1 MTTSNNGA
9 KMPTARAEE
18 RLEAAVADVAK
29 INTRGLEEA
38 PRQAQS
44 SADAVAAHGNAIID
58 RATQEALDQLR
69 SLRKQ
74 VDEAETML
82 LDNAARIQS
91 EIKSH
96 ITMTALAGASCGVI
110 ASQLAEHRANHAAI
124 VNSVTTLRAQ

>member
-1 MTTSNNGA
+1 
-9 KMPTARAEE
+9 MPTARAVEQ
-18 RLEAAVADVAK
+18 LEAAVADVAK
-29 INTRGLEEA
+29 ANTRGLDEA

-69 SLRKQ
+69 ALRKQ
-74 VDEAETML
+74 IDESEAML

-96 ITMTALAGASCGVI
+96 VTMTALAGSACGVI
-110 ASQLAEHRANHAAI
+110 ASQLAEHRADHAAI
-124 VNSVTTLRAQ
+124 VHSVTTLRAQ